1 MRNAYS
7 TQQLTLDLISNLLG
21 QPMRLSVL
29 YYFGLEGL
37 GTLDWES
44 EQNEDVRTPQ
54 EPQPKL

>member
-1 MRNAYS
+1 
-7 TQQLTLDLISNLLG
+7 
-21 QPMRLSVL
+21 MRLSVL

>member
-1 MRNAYS
+1 
-7 TQQLTLDLISNLLG
+7 
-21 QPMRLSVL
+21 MRLSVL

-54 EPQPKL
+54 EL